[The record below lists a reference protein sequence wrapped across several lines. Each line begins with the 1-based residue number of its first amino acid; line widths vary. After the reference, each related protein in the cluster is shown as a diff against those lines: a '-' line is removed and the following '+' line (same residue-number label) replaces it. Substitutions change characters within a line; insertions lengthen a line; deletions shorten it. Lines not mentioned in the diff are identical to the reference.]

1 MLVAG
6 TAISLISPIAAQA
19 SETLNLDGIGSYERS
34 GSKAKRFDSNTFI
47 NEVNDDIAT
56 IKSRIDGLE
65 VKQNVLEANKN
76 IFNSVDTISVN
87 LNELYIDDNV
97 ATCIIEIVI
106 NNEETLKVIDIIK
119 IDTDGK
125 IKEISAYKQ

>member
-1 MLVAG
+1 MKDDFHLLRYRRMRELV
-6 TAISLISPIAAQA
+6 TKYFEDFSNKDLEKLSDIF
-19 SETLNLDGIGSYERS
+19 SEEITLQDW
-34 GSKAKRFDSNTFI
+34 
-47 NEVNDDIAT
+47 DILAE
-56 IKSRIDGLE
+56 G
-65 VKQNVLEANKN
+65 KQNVLEANKN
-76 IFNSVDTISVN
+76 IFNSVDIISVN

-119 IDTDGK
+119 INTDGK

>member
-1 MLVAG
+1 MRELVIKYFEDFSNKDLAKLSD
-6 TAISLISPIAAQA
+6 IF
-19 SETLNLDGIGSYERS
+19 SEKIRLQDW
-34 GSKAKRFDSNTFI
+34 
-47 NEVNDDIAT
+47 DILAV
-56 IKSRIDGLE
+56 G
-65 VKQNVLEANKN
+65 KQNVLEANKN

-87 LNELYIDDNV
+87 LKELYIDKNV

-119 IDTDGK
+119 IDTNGK

>member
-1 MLVAG
+1 MRELV
-6 TAISLISPIAAQA
+6 TKYFEDFSNKDLEKLSDIFSDEI
-19 SETLNLDGIGSYERS
+19 TLQDW
-34 GSKAKRFDSNTFI
+34 
-47 NEVNDDIAT
+47 DIFAE
-56 IKSRIDGLE
+56 G
-65 VKQNVLEANKN
+65 KQNVLEANKN

-87 LNELYIDDNV
+87 LNQLYIDDNV

-106 NNEETLKVIDIIK
+106 NNKEKLKVIDIIK

>member
-1 MLVAG
+1 MKN
-6 TAISLISPIAAQA
+6 
-19 SETLNLDGIGSYERS
+19 LNT
-34 GSKAKRFDSNTFI
+34 K
-47 NEVNDDIAT
+47 
-56 IKSRIDGLE
+56 GLE
-65 VKQNVLEANKN
+65 SNHCSKTFSDCRMRELVTKYFEDFSNKDLEKLSDIFSEEITLQDWDILAEGKQNVLEANKN